1 MKAMAKRI
9 KRPVKKPARKFAKKN
24 LLVPKKAKPI
34 VYRTKIMTPAMVREV
49 MQLSMP
55 DLAAERPI
63 YRWPST
69 GHAEKN
75 KKYLWA
81 VDLFAGCGG
90 LSLGLEQAG
99 FKSLLVSELNA
110 NAMDTYLANR
120 AAQEVEISSIHD
132 IYSLTNKMLDELKD
146 KWRELGID
154 EIDIVAGGPPCQ
166 GYSGIGHRRSYKVEK
181 EKIPSNF
188 LFKEMARVVGK
199 LRPRMFLFENVKGLL
214 SSRWTAGGK
223 KGEIWEAVQ
232 KEFRSINDGEYFV
245 DYKLVQAKNYGVPQN
260 RPRVLMVGI
269 RRDMGFK
276 PDFSTPASGL
286 LPSPSGAPPNVM
298 DILSDLVD
306 PKYLEKKSTSKYL
319 CEPKTDV
326 QRQLRTLRDGKSIA
340 AKGDALT
347 EQEYSNHAP
356 LIREKFQYM
365 LDHDGEIPEH
375 MRTKKFAQRVLP
387 RVWGKDGPTITV
399 TSLPED
405 YVHYCQ
411 PRSLTV
417 REWARLQ
424 MFPDW
429 YQFRGPRTTGGQR
442 RAGNP
447 HKGIWDR
454 EVPRYTQIGNAVPV
468 ELARRVG
475 VHLANILRA
484 FRR

>member
-1 MKAMAKRI
+1 MASRI
-9 KRPVKKPARKFAKKN
+9 KRSV
-24 LLVPKKAKPI
+24 KKAKSNSVKKSLRVNRKPKLPL
-34 VYRTKIMTPAMVREV
+34 YRPKNKKSVLLVREV

-55 DLAAERPI
+55 ELATERPV
-63 YRWPST
+63 YRIPT
-69 GHAEKN
+69 NGCAGQTKN
-75 KKYLWA
+75 TLWS

-120 AAQEVEISSIHD
+120 SEQDVKISSVHD
-132 IYSLTNKMLDELKD
+132 VYSLTDEMLDELMG
-146 KWRELGID
+146 KWKELGID

-188 LFKEMARVVGK
+188 LFKEMARVVSR

-214 SSRWTAGGK
+214 SSKWTANGK

-232 KEFRSINDGEYFV
+232 REFRAINGKEYFV
-245 DYKLVQAKNYGVPQN
+245 DFKLVQAKHYGVPQN
-260 RPRVLMVGI
+260 RPRVLMVGV
-269 RRDMGFK
+269 RKDLGFE
-276 PDFSTPASGL
+276 PDSAAPASGL
-286 LPSPSGAPPNVM
+286 LPSPSGEPPNVV

-306 PKYLEKKSTSKYL
+306 SSYLGKKSTTKYL
-319 CEPKTDV
+319 CEPKTEV
-326 QRQLRTLRDGKSIA
+326 QRRLRTDRDGQSIA

-347 EQEYSNHAP
+347 EQEYSSHAP
-356 LIREKFQYM
+356 QIREKFQYM

-475 VHLANILRA
+475 IHMAEILKTH
-484 FRR
+484 RR

>member
-1 MKAMAKRI
+1 
-9 KRPVKKPARKFAKKN
+9 
-24 LLVPKKAKPI
+24 
-34 VYRTKIMTPAMVREV
+34 MVREV

-55 DLAAERPI
+55 ELATERPV
-63 YRWPST
+63 YRPPSN
-69 GHAEKN
+69 GHAGQIN
-75 KKYLWA
+75 KTLWA

-99 FKSLLVSELNA
+99 FKSLLVSELNS
-110 NAMDTYLANR
+110 NAMDTLMANR
-120 AAQEVEISSIHD
+120 AEQDMEITSIHD
-132 IYSLTNKMLDELKD
+132 IYSLTNEMLDDLKR
-146 KWRELGID
+146 KWKGLGID

-181 EKIPSNF
+181 GKIPSNF
-188 LFKEMARVVGK
+188 LFKEMARVVSR
-199 LRPRMFLFENVKGLL
+199 LHPRMFLFENVKGLL
-214 SSRWTAGGK
+214 SAKWTADGK

-232 KEFRSINDGEYFV
+232 KEFRAINEKEYFV
-245 DYKLVQAKNYGVPQN
+245 DFKLVQAKNYGVPQN
-260 RPRVLMVGI
+260 RPRILMVGI
-269 RRDMGFK
+269 RKDLGFSPNK
-276 PDFSTPASGL
+276 MAPASGL
-286 LPSPSGAPPNVM
+286 LPEPSGSAPSVE
-298 DILSDLVD
+298 DILSDLAD
-306 PKYLEKKSTSKYL
+306 PRYLGKKSTDRYV
-319 CEPKTDV
+319 CEPRTPA
-326 QRQLRTLRDGKSIA
+326 QRQLRTLKDGKSIA
-340 AKGDALT
+340 HKGDPLT

-356 LIREKFQYM
+356 LIREKFQFM
-365 LDHDGEIPEH
+365 IDHDGEIPEH

-411 PRSLTV
+411 PRALTV

-429 YQFRGPRTTGGQR
+429 YQFKGPRTTGGQR

-475 VHLANILRA
+475 VHLANILRTC
-484 FRR
+484 RE